1 MDTLARKRR
10 SAGVGDVEEASGAA
24 ERDYETALGQ
34 AELGVSSGGG
44 VSGTLLNGVVGGEAS
59 PGTLESGEGRGQ
71 EIAHQLPSA
80 NPFHSE
86 RVKAEVELIRNRPT
100 SLDEDARRAV
110 REYDDSALGSPVG
123 TFRQEPDYSAL
134 TGDCAVARDA
144 PRVARVEPSP
154 GDPSPATGLED
165 PLGAASDLGSVN
177 VSKGPAG
184 LGLGEQRAGISG
196 RDTGT
201 GEEDGR
207 ELIPAEDRFER
218 MEALLLQ
225 VMEENRSLKRRLDQQ
240 VESRWDDGIGFH
252 GYGKQV
258 ERCSSRGSGILGR
271 YQARGPKAPSLPL
284 PLPPVPIRAQSPGYP
299 LSPGGTVIR
308 PPPLPISMAPTT
320 PRSFAGFETVEP
332 IATACFGNTRAEA
345 EASSITAEGTQDKR
359 ARAKGITEDAD
370 SKSPSAGSANATVS
384 SASPIPSQEALVAE
398 ATKLLKGVALRA
410 IGVGD
415 DPDWS
420 WIRSALA
427 SASNPE
433 YCLIDSGATN
443 ALHPAEAEELRAGKV
458 IRVDLASGTTELR
471 INEFGTLLHGGQ
483 CQAYENKRA
492 GRPLLSKAEVE
503 EGISEVD
510 QLVFL
515 RAMFPQV
522 PLKFLARACAAPL
535 SSENVDWAE
544 LPWNR
549 LVTSSWFL
557 YEAIHE
563 IRADSKTKAAL
574 EVIQAQEFGFSL
586 AEGRYKEVLERRLIL
601 RKLTEDDS
609 ARIGVV
615 GQSWDVEASG
625 RDRGK
630 GYKYFLACAYAVPE
644 KYVPVVTADDDT
656 AEYAPSECGELLPVS
671 PNEAD
676 TSALD
681 PFQGEDIFGDLGSLP
696 EPGLYA
702 VTHRVKGKRPES
714 GTGELGSEVVS
725 SSAPGV
731 VPGGDPTSG
740 GPVKGHRT
748 LFFGVPLRTKR
759 GKEVFPCI
767 QGVINRLE
775 AAGFP
780 VQRFHADRA
789 KELRTTALTSWLKH
803 QAIHP
808 TWTAG
813 ESPAG
818 NRAELAVQNL
828 KGFVRKLLYI
838 ADLSKSYWPLEFA
851 SRVVL
856 LTNTVYPLGTG
867 PVAVKKPKYRLVGDF
882 VVVSKDSTEGDFV
895 VIGDD
900 LEGSESDINETD
912 VYLEEEETGSGF
924 FFEVGLAEARKEL
937 DKWKDPALEEVKSS
951 SYEKVGHGEEKM
963 SCGVLWQL
971 SSYRVALIFAA
982 GHPSWTGVTIDVKSA
997 FLYAPIRSD
1006 SKGVEE
1012 RIIVK
1017 PPSFLLELGIMTRD
1031 DRWWIRKAL
1040 YGLPT
1045 SPRDWGRYRD
1055 AEFTKFCLRWGED
1068 EYHLV
1073 QALSD
1078 DALWL
1083 ARKVT
1088 KSGYGDTEGILVV
1101 YVDDLAFLAPKGLGK
1116 AFVAAVQERW
1126 KTSTPEWFSERPLTF
1141 CGMELSQH
1149 GYGYRMSQSAY
1160 VRELLGR
1167 YGIEE
1172 SASTPITR
1180 WTEPEAG
1187 SQPSAEEIKEA
1198 QAMTGALLWLS
1209 TRTRPDLAYVV
1220 SRCGQQATMFLML
1233 SEVLFRTMG
1242 CCRYLG
1248 VPVTW
1253 ESSRQSFVTL
1263 SSAEAELVTMISG
1276 LQTAEAVLPLVQE
1289 LVEQDVTISLLADN
1303 EAAIRQYQI
1312 ADIATKPLARARFL
1326 VVGVAVVWGWWWF
1339 FGLEV
1344 LQVLSPEGCL
1354 MTVGEEPEGAQWMI
1368 AVEEYLLTGYPETD
1382 PTEAADAY
1390 ILSGIRTFP
1399 FEEREEAEDA
1409 AVMMVGKPNLNRL
1422 HPGRDWRLG
1431 KLVQRWTLE
1440 EVETIVHGLQTGVA
1454 VAQESGFSEAVDLW
1468 SCPKDSCELTTLPVF
1483 SDVGDPE
1490 GEQGYGCDGSVLWEI
1505 ARFVSIGLIWE
1516 ASRWFWNK
1524 WFRNRKLSRDV
1535 GCQTESD
1542 GVLCLPL

>member
-24 ERDYETALGQ
+24 EKDYETALGQ
-34 AELGVSSGGG
+34 AEFGANSGGG

-59 PGTLESGEGRGQ
+59 PGTLESGEARAK
-71 EIAHQLPSA
+71 EIAPQLPSA

-110 REYDDSALGSPVG
+110 REYDDSALGGPVG
-123 TFRQEPDYSAL
+123 TFCQEPDYAAV
-134 TGDCAVARDA
+134 TGDGAVARDA

-154 GDPSPATGLED
+154 GEPSPAMGLED
-165 PLGAASDLGSVN
+165 PLGAASDLGGVN
-177 VSKGPAG
+177 VSKGPSG

-240 VESRWDDGIGFH
+240 AESRSHSSYHSGLATADQALSPATFGPRCDDGFWFY
-252 GYGKQV
+252 GYGKQG
-258 ERCSSRGSGILGR
+258 EWCSARGSGILGR
-271 YQARGPKAPSLPL
+271 FAKSWLDYLLVWLVADPLGRLAVDPASVKGEYDEYLHRLGIDYNPTVASVLQLVKLIQA
-284 PLPPVPIRAQSPGYP
+284 
-299 LSPGGTVIR
+299 
-308 PPPLPISMAPTT
+308 
-320 PRSFAGFETVEP
+320 E
-332 IATACFGNTRAEA
+332 
-345 EASSITAEGTQDKR
+345 
-359 ARAKGITEDAD
+359 GITEDAD
-370 SKSPSAGSANATVS
+370 LKSQSAGSANATIS
-384 SASPIPSQEALVAE
+384 SASTIPSQEALVAE

-443 ALHPAEAEELRAGKV
+443 ALRPAEAEELRAGKV

-483 CQAYENKRA
+483 CQVILPASYLVDLGYSISWKRKGCTVKHPKRGKLQVVVVKGCPLIPRDVGLDLLQAYEGKKA
-492 GRPLLSKAEVE
+492 GKPLLSKAEVE
-503 EGISEVD
+503 DLGSSLGIVEVRGWLKDRVQLRAKDGISDVD

-515 RAMFPQV
+515 RAMFPGV
-522 PLKFLARACAAPL
+522 PLKFLARACVAPL

-549 LVTSSWFL
+549 RLRRSIDRAEEGSVLVAVSLVFQALMKWAHSGVIGGETVEVTGPL
-557 YEAIHE
+557 EKGYGLHEAVHE
-563 IRADSKTKAAL
+563 IRADSQTKAAL
-574 EVIQAQEFGFSL
+574 ELIQAQEVGFSL
-586 AEGRYKEVLERRLIL
+586 AE
-601 RKLTEDDS
+601 
-609 ARIGVV
+609 V

-644 KYVPVVTADDDT
+644 KYMPVVPAEDDT
-656 AEYAPSECGELLPVS
+656 GEYAPSECGELLPVS

-681 PFQGEDIFGDLGSLP
+681 QFQGEDIFGDLWDLP
-696 EPGLYA
+696 EPGLHA

-714 GTGELGSEVVS
+714 GTGELGPEAES
-725 SSAPGV
+725 SSASGV
-731 VPGGDPTSG
+731 VPG
-740 GPVKGHRT
+740 
-748 LFFGVPLRTKR
+748 KR
-759 GKEVFPCI
+759 SPHFSVR
-767 QGVINRLE
+767 VV
-775 AAGFP
+775 AA
-780 VQRFHADRA
+780 Q
-789 KELRTTALTSWLKH
+789 ELPGQLT
-803 QAIHP
+803 
-808 TWTAG
+808 TAG
-813 ESPAG
+813 E
-818 NRAELAVQNL
+818 
-828 KGFVRKLLYI
+828 
-838 ADLSKSYWPLEFA
+838 
-851 SRVVL
+851 
-856 LTNTVYPLGTG
+856 
-867 PVAVKKPKYRLVGDF
+867 F
-882 VVVSKDSTEGDFV
+882 VVVSKDSTEGA
-895 VIGDD
+895 
-900 LEGSESDINETD
+900 ES
-912 VYLEEEETGSGF
+912 LS
-924 FFEVGLAEARKEL
+924 
-937 DKWKDPALEEVKSS
+937 VK
-951 SYEKVGHGEEKM
+951 
-963 SCGVLWQL
+963 
-971 SSYRVALIFAA
+971 VALIFAA

-1055 AEFTKFCLRWGED
+1055 AEFTKFCLRWGKD

-1073 QALSD
+1073 QTLSD

-1101 YVDDLAFLAPKGLGK
+1101 YVDDLAFLAPRGLGE

-1149 GYGYRMSQSAY
+1149 GHGYRMSQSAY

-1180 WTEPEAG
+1180 WTEPEALAYLRTERVLELYTDASHSPCG
-1187 SQPSAEEIKEA
+1187 GRSVQGIF
-1198 QAMTGALLWLS
+1198 LLW
-1209 TRTRPDLAYVV
+1209 
-1220 SRCGQQATMFLML
+1220 Q
-1233 SEVLFRTMG
+1233 
-1242 CCRYLG
+1242 G

-1276 LQTAEAVLPLVQE
+1276 LQAAEAVLPLVQE

-1303 EAAIRQYQI
+1303 EAAIRAFDTAPASWRSRHLRMRAFAARERISANILRVTHLPGQYQI
-1312 ADIATKPLARARFL
+1312 ADIATKPL
-1326 VVGVAVVWGWWWF
+1326 
-1339 FGLEV
+1339 
-1344 LQVLSPEGCL
+1344 VLSPEGCL
-1354 MTVGEEPEGAQWMI
+1354 TTVEDQESGDEFTAHEWAIVQAKLQRILAYCFLGVEARSPSALEVMVWLVTKGHLVPSAFLRASSVFSWRNVLGMLGARDRFQGAQWMM
-1368 AVEEYLLTGYPETD
+1368 AVEEYLHTGYPEREDAEDD
-1382 PTEAADAY
+1382 PTIDE
-1390 ILSGIRTFP
+1390 
-1399 FEEREEAEDA
+1399 
-1409 AVMMVGKPNLNRL
+1409 
-1422 HPGRDWRLG
+1422 
-1431 KLVQRWTLE
+1431 
-1440 EVETIVHGLQTGVA
+1440 
-1454 VAQESGFSEAVDLW
+1454 
-1468 SCPKDSCELTTLPVF
+1468 
-1483 SDVGDPE
+1483 
-1490 GEQGYGCDGSVLWEI
+1490 
-1505 ARFVSIGLIWE
+1505 
-1516 ASRWFWNK
+1516 
-1524 WFRNRKLSRDV
+1524 
-1535 GCQTESD
+1535 
-1542 GVLCLPL
+1542 

>member
-24 ERDYETALGQ
+24 EKDYETALGQ
-34 AELGVSSGGG
+34 AEFGANSGGG

-59 PGTLESGEGRGQ
+59 PGTLESGEARAK
-71 EIAHQLPSA
+71 EIAPQLPSA

-110 REYDDSALGSPVG
+110 REYDDSALGGPVG
-123 TFRQEPDYSAL
+123 TFCQEPDYAAV
-134 TGDCAVARDA
+134 TGDGAVARDA

-154 GDPSPATGLED
+154 GEPSPAMGLED
-165 PLGAASDLGSVN
+165 PLGAASDLGGVN
-177 VSKGPAG
+177 VSKGPSG

-240 VESRWDDGIGFH
+240 AESRSHSSYHSGLATADQALSPATFGPRCDDGFWFY
-252 GYGKQV
+252 GYGKQG
-258 ERCSSRGSGILGR
+258 EWCSARGSGILGR
-271 YQARGPKAPSLPL
+271 FAKSWLDYLLVWLVADPLGRLAVDPASVKGEYDEYLHRLGIDYNPTVASVLQLVKLIQA
-284 PLPPVPIRAQSPGYP
+284 
-299 LSPGGTVIR
+299 
-308 PPPLPISMAPTT
+308 
-320 PRSFAGFETVEP
+320 E
-332 IATACFGNTRAEA
+332 
-345 EASSITAEGTQDKR
+345 
-359 ARAKGITEDAD
+359 GITEDAD
-370 SKSPSAGSANATVS
+370 LKSQSAGSANATIS
-384 SASPIPSQEALVAE
+384 SASTIPSQEALVAE

-443 ALHPAEAEELRAGKV
+443 ALRPAEAEELRAGKV

-483 CQAYENKRA
+483 CQVILPASYLVDLGYSISWKRKGCTVKHPKRGKLQVVVVKGCPLIPRDVGLDLLQAYEGKKA
-492 GRPLLSKAEVE
+492 GKPLLSKAEVE
-503 EGISEVD
+503 DLGSSLGIVEVRGWLKDRVQLRAKDGISDVD

-515 RAMFPQV
+515 RAMFPGV
-522 PLKFLARACAAPL
+522 PLKFLARACVAPL

-549 LVTSSWFL
+549 RLRRSIDRAEEGSVLVAVSLVFQALMKWAHSGVIGGETVEVTGPL
-557 YEAIHE
+557 EKGYGLHEAVHE
-563 IRADSKTKAAL
+563 IRADSQTKAAL
-574 EVIQAQEFGFSL
+574 ELIQAQEVGFSL
-586 AEGRYKEVLERRLIL
+586 AE
-601 RKLTEDDS
+601 
-609 ARIGVV
+609 V

-644 KYVPVVTADDDT
+644 KYMPVVPAEDDT
-656 AEYAPSECGELLPVS
+656 GEYAPSECGELLPVS

-681 PFQGEDIFGDLGSLP
+681 QFQGEDIFGDLWDLP
-696 EPGLYA
+696 EPGLHA

-714 GTGELGSEVVS
+714 GTGELGPEAES
-725 SSAPGV
+725 SSASGV

-759 GKEVFPCI
+759 GKEVFPSI

-803 QAIHP
+803 QGIHP

-828 KGFVRKLLYI
+828 KGFVRKLLCI
-838 ADLSKSYWPLEFA
+838 ADLSKSYWPLALHHA
-851 SRVVL
+851 STRNWFDFCEVAGKRSPHFSVRVVAAQEL
-856 LTNTVYPLGTG
+856 PGQLTTAGE
-867 PVAVKKPKYRLVGDF
+867 F
-882 VVVSKDSTEGDFV
+882 VVVSKDSTEGA
-895 VIGDD
+895 
-900 LEGSESDINETD
+900 ES
-912 VYLEEEETGSGF
+912 LS
-924 FFEVGLAEARKEL
+924 
-937 DKWKDPALEEVKSS
+937 VK
-951 SYEKVGHGEEKM
+951 
-963 SCGVLWQL
+963 
-971 SSYRVALIFAA
+971 VALIFAA

-1055 AEFTKFCLRWGED
+1055 AEFTKFCLRWGKD

-1073 QALSD
+1073 QTLSD

-1101 YVDDLAFLAPKGLGK
+1101 YVDDLAFLAPRGLGE

-1149 GYGYRMSQSAY
+1149 GHGYRMSQSAY

-1180 WTEPEAG
+1180 WTEPEALAYLRTERVLELYTDASHSPCG
-1187 SQPSAEEIKEA
+1187 GRSVQGIF
-1198 QAMTGALLWLS
+1198 LLW
-1209 TRTRPDLAYVV
+1209 
-1220 SRCGQQATMFLML
+1220 Q
-1233 SEVLFRTMG
+1233 
-1242 CCRYLG
+1242 G

-1276 LQTAEAVLPLVQE
+1276 LQAAEAVLPLVQE

-1303 EAAIRQYQI
+1303 EAAIRAFDTAPASWRSRHLRMRAFAARERISANILRVTHLPGQYQI
-1312 ADIATKPLARARFL
+1312 ADIATKPL
-1326 VVGVAVVWGWWWF
+1326 
-1339 FGLEV
+1339 
-1344 LQVLSPEGCL
+1344 VLSPEGCL
-1354 MTVGEEPEGAQWMI
+1354 TTVEDQESGDEFTAHEWAIVQAKLQRILAYCFLGVEARSPSALEVMVWLVTKGHVFANAVAEGFRKGPHAIRFQGAQWMM
-1368 AVEEYLLTGYPETD
+1368 AVEEYLHTGYPETEREDAEDD
-1382 PTEAADAY
+1382 PTIDERSLGEALEKGECVISA
-1390 ILSGIRTFP
+1390 SC
-1399 FEEREEAEDA
+1399 
-1409 AVMMVGKPNLNRL
+1409 
-1422 HPGRDWRLG
+1422 RD
-1431 KLVQRWTLE
+1431 LV
-1440 EVETIVHGLQTGVA
+1440 I
-1454 VAQESGFSEAVDLW
+1454 
-1468 SCPKDSCELTTLPVF
+1468 P
-1483 SDVGDPE
+1483 
-1490 GEQGYGCDGSVLWEI
+1490 
-1505 ARFVSIGLIWE
+1505 
-1516 ASRWFWNK
+1516 
-1524 WFRNRKLSRDV
+1524 
-1535 GCQTESD
+1535 
-1542 GVLCLPL
+1542 